1 MEDQLPYLG
10 PRSLSSMAMERILLL
25 DISTPSSS
33 IPATLLEDIIILRT
47 CEGTYRMSSSS
58 ARQHNLTTQTTQP
71 LPLPHIISSRNI
83 SVTKPDPGTWQ
94 IEGLFDEEGIIT
106 LALGRYTG
114 NDQKYVCWIDGSSIK
129 IAVILDEDTDDDSED
144 SEDTNDDT
152 DILEL
157 KLELRFKI
165 ETLELKIFF
174 KTANKIDVVENMY
187 VKM

>member
-94 IEGLFDEEGIIT
+94 KDCLMKRELLLWHWEGTQGMIRSMSAVLMAHPSRLLRLFWMRT
-106 LALGRYTG
+106 LMMTQRTLRTQMMTLLFWNG
-114 NDQKYVCWIDGSSIK
+114 N
-129 IAVILDEDTDDDSED
+129 L
-144 SEDTNDDT
+144 N
-152 DILEL
+152 
-157 KLELRFKI
+157 
-165 ETLELKIFF
+165 
-174 KTANKIDVVENMY
+174 
-187 VKM
+187 